1 MAKKNLFINL
11 VNSEMI
17 HFNDRLDGKGQVANV
32 SFSCDKSKTG
42 IASVG
47 LNPGQILDATRK
59 DGTVIEG
66 YNSVLLG
73 AADAKRQVSICKKVA
88 TKTKAATYDTIE
100 MTNAEIL
107 TAFLD
112 GRKAYRESVKEADAE

>member
-11 VNSEMI
+11 VNSAMI
-17 HFNDRLDGKGQVANV
+17 HMNDRLDGKGQVANV
-32 SFSCDKSKTG
+32 SFSCEKSKTG

-59 DGTVIEG
+59 DGTIIEG

-88 TKTKAATYDTIE
+88 TKTKAAQYDTIE

-112 GRKAYRESVKEADAE
+112 GRKAYREAAKEEATE